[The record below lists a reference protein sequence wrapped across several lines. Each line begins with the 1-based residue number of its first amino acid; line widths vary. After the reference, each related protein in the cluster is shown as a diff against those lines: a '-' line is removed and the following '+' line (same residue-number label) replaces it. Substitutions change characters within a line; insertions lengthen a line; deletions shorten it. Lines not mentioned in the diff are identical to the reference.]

1 MPDFPYSSTSSSR
14 PQLHYLTGLRFL
26 AALCIFLL
34 HASDHGF
41 VSHQLSTYFDF
52 SKSVSFFFV
61 LSGFVLSYAYHSKKL
76 ILPIF
81 YLDRI
86 SRVWPITFISLIF
99 TVLFLPSNL
108 YLPFPQS
115 SSSPALVLFSNILC
129 LQSLIP
135 IPSFYF
141 GYNAVAWSIS
151 TEIFFYFLFPYL
163 NRLNCK
169 KILLLLV
176 GNILIVST
184 ISYFLSFTAVPFF
197 SQNYLDSLSLHGI
210 AYIHPFFRL
219 PEFIFGILAYKLSLA
234 LLNSRVPI
242 NILFKCILRF
252 LKYPIFVD
260 ILCFSFIY
268 FCFPA
273 PLDFAPASVQITL
286 VKLNLALVFLYLY
299 A

>member
-14 PQLHYLTGLRFL
+14 PTSLLNWSTFSDT
-26 AALCIFLL
+26 LCIFLL

-86 SRVWPITFISLIF
+86 SRGWPITFISLIF

-141 GYNAVAWSIS
+141 GYNAVAVSLPN
-151 TEIFFYFLFPYL
+151 FF
-163 NRLNCK
+163 
-169 KILLLLV
+169 
-176 GNILIVST
+176 
-184 ISYFLSFTAVPFF
+184 ISYFL
-197 SQNYLDSLSLHGI
+197 I
-210 AYIHPFFRL
+210 
-219 PEFIFGILAYKLSLA
+219 
-234 LLNSRVPI
+234 
-242 NILFKCILRF
+242 
-252 LKYPIFVD
+252 
-260 ILCFSFIY
+260 
-268 FCFPA
+268 
-273 PLDFAPASVQITL
+273 
-286 VKLNLALVFLYLY
+286 
-299 A
+299 

>member
-1 MPDFPYSSTSSSR
+1 MSST
-14 PQLHYLTGLRFL
+14 
-26 AALCIFLL
+26 
-34 HASDHGF
+34 
-41 VSHQLSTYFDF
+41 
-52 SKSVSFFFV
+52 
-61 LSGFVLSYAYHSKKL
+61 
-76 ILPIF
+76 
-81 YLDRI
+81 
-86 SRVWPITFISLIF
+86 
-99 TVLFLPSNL
+99 
-108 YLPFPQS
+108 
-115 SSSPALVLFSNILC
+115 
-129 LQSLIP
+129 LIP

-141 GYNAVAWSIS
+141 GYNAVAWSIF

-169 KILLLLV
+169 NNITTCWQYSDCIHYIILFV
-176 GNILIVST
+176 FYCCT
-184 ISYFLSFTAVPFF
+184 IF

-268 FCFPA
+268 FCFSPSS

-286 VKLNLALVFLYLY
+286 SQIKSGFGFSLFICLISNFDCCLRRLFSMRPFVFLGRISLGFYLFHQPLMIRFSNLGGFDFTNY
-299 A
+299 ALLDADIIAILD